1 VRDRRVAAVFRPP
14 AVVIAFLCALCV
26 CAVVAVAFLYALKA
40 FLGVVRVK
48 SIAFAV
54 ARATP
59 ARLPYTRSIA
69 MRRHNSQRRLNFL
82 LIASIFV
89 AATLL
94 AANDHPK
101 PKPPLVDFYVVTQA
115 IFHSDP
121 KWVDHILEVRPQ
133 NSTDVEVREIR
144 IAPLSPA
151 CPHHVTVR
159 AIERVVPDTTI
170 KKVAAHF
177 DLCAF
182 TEDDVESM
190 IHAAKRKPIPTSDE
204 DSATQTIVARCGN
217 KQRLFELPDQS
228 TLRFDGLS
236 LADTH
241 LTAFWNL
248 AATVEARTF
257 GDDFSLAHLTP
268 VQDRDAQA
276 LGAKLVP
283 EIKSGKYDQAFADNT
298 CPYAEC
304 QDHNATSA
312 LEGYAGPIFACPE
325 K

>member
-1 VRDRRVAAVFRPP
+1 MAHRPEVP
-14 AVVIAFLCALCV
+14 QRH
-26 CAVVAVAFLYALKA
+26 LKLA
-40 FLGVVRVK
+40 
-48 SIAFAV
+48 
-54 ARATP
+54 
-59 ARLPYTRSIA
+59 
-69 MRRHNSQRRLNFL
+69 
-82 LIASIFV
+82 LIASILI

-94 AANDHPK
+94 AATDHPK
-101 PKPPLVDFYVVTQA
+101 PKPPLENFYVVTQA
-115 IFHSDP
+115 SFHTDP
-121 KWVDHILEVRPQ
+121 KWVDHILEVRPEQ
-133 NSTDVEVREIR
+133 ESVRVREIR
-144 IAPLSPA
+144 IAPLHPT
-151 CPHHVTVR
+151 CPRHVTVR
-159 AIERVVPDTTI
+159 AIERALPNTTV

-190 IHAAKRKPIPTSDE
+190 IQAAKRKSSATSD
-204 DSATQTIVARCGN
+204 DDFASQTIVARCGD
-217 KQRLFELPDQS
+217 KQRLFELPDQA

-241 LTAFWNL
+241 LAALWNL

-257 GDDFSLAHLTP
+257 GDDFSLARLTP
-268 VQDRDAQA
+268 EQDRDAQT

-304 QDHNATSA
+304 QDHNAASA
-312 LEGYAGPIFACPE
+312 LQGYAGPIFACPE

>member
-1 VRDRRVAAVFRPP
+1 MFLSALGAKSFAV
-14 AVVIAFLCALCV
+14 
-26 CAVVAVAFLYALKA
+26 
-40 FLGVVRVK
+40 
-48 SIAFAV
+48 AV

-59 ARLPYTRSIA
+59 PRLPYTPSMAIRCIF
-69 MRRHNSQRRLNFL
+69 SQRRAKLPLIATL
-82 LIASIFV
+82 LIAVSSLP
-89 AATLL
+89 A
-94 AANDHPK
+94 DKPK
-101 PKPPLVDFYVVTQA
+101 PKPPLENFYVVTQA

-133 NSTDVEVREIR
+133 NLTNVDIREIR
-144 IAPLSPA
+144 IAPLGPA

-159 AIERVVPDTTI
+159 GVERVVPDTTVR
-170 KKVAAHF
+170 KVALHF

-182 TEDDVESM
+182 TEDDVETM
-190 IHAAKRKPIPTSDE
+190 VQAARRSKRGGTLSADD
-204 DSATQTIVARCGN
+204 DSATQTIVARCGQ
-217 KQRLFELPDQS
+217 KQRMFELPDQA

-236 LADTH
+236 LADAK
-241 LTAFWNL
+241 LAAFWSL

-257 GDDFSLAHLTP
+257 GDDFSLARLTP
-268 VQDRDAQA
+268 EQDRAAQA

-304 QDHNATSA
+304 PDHNAASA
-312 LEGYAGPIFACPE
+312 LQGYSGPIFSCPE